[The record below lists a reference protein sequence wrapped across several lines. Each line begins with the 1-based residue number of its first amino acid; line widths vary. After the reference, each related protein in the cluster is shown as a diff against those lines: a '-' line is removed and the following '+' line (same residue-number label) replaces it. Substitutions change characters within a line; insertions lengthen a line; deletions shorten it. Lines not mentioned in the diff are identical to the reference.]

1 VYINDSTTGGC
12 MIKNILLVIFITLS
26 ISFAISYCS
35 VLYQLKKVSKDLSK
49 LFIENKIMQEY
60 IDITKSNN
68 VLKKEDEI
76 VHKENFIKFLSD
88 SRDWAYAYIE
98 EVQTGLNVFV
108 DEVDSYISYFDTYS
122 DVLSVERPDYA
133 AMKQISKS
141 YKNLKKL
148 LPVEENK

>member
-1 VYINDSTTGGC
+1 
-12 MIKNILLVIFITLS
+12 MIKNILLVIFIILS
-26 ISFAISYCS
+26 TSFAISYFS
-35 VLYQLKKVSKDLSK
+35 VFYQLKKVSKDLSK
-49 LFIENKIMQEY
+49 LFLENKIMKEY
-60 IDITKSNN
+60 IDITKSNGA
-68 VLKKEDEI
+68 LKKEDET

-141 YKNLKKL
+141 YKELKKL